1 MVQAFREVSAMKY
14 AGTPGCGK
22 INGLLPA
29 GHDDP
34 YHALVLPHERGGR
47 CIAFCAGMYHC

>member
-1 MVQAFREVSAMKY
+1 MVQAFREVSAM
-14 AGTPGCGK
+14 K